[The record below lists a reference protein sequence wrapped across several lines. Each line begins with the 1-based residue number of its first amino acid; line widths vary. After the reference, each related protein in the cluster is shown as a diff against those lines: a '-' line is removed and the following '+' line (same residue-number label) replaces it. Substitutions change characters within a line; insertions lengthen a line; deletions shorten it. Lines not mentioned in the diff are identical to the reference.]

1 MRLRLFVAV
10 SAALFFSSVAPVRPS
25 PSVPPDAEA
34 IAQEAYVYA
43 YPMLESYQT
52 MYKQVADPSS
62 KEYVGGFGVF
72 RNYSEAFTPAN
83 HDIVTPNNDTPY
95 SWAWLDLRA
104 EPTVLSVPA
113 VSKDRYYVMQWID
126 LYTFNFAYVGVRAT
140 GFDAGKYLF
149 AGPGWNGPTPPGIKK
164 VFHSE
169 TSIILTLTRTR
180 LDGPS
185 DVSNVQAI
193 QAKYTLQPLSAYLHQ
208 PAPPPAPRVDFP
220 PYVAEKAQDHDFIGY
235 LNFLL
240 QFCVPPNPSEVGLW
254 KRFATIGI
262 GPGRAWNS
270 ANVDPAL
277 LAAIDAGVSNGKKQI
292 DDALT
297 HSFSSNGLFGSREFM
312 KNDYTKRAVGAAK
325 GLYGNSEEEAWYGGF
340 VGDGNKLVVLHFP
353 KGQLP
358 PAKFFWSFTLYTLP
372 DRWLYANAQNRYSI
386 GDRTK
391 GLAHNPDG
399 SLDIYIGNKSPG
411 KTKEANWLPAPTAKY
426 SLVAR
431 VYGPEPSV
439 LSGAWT
445 IPSPMPTSPG
455 Q

>member
-1 MRLRLFVAV
+1 MRLHIFVAFATALFLSSIAPVQSSV
-10 SAALFFSSVAPVRPS
+10 SAA
-25 PSVPPDAEA
+25 DARA

-43 YPMLESYQT
+43 YPMLENYQT
-52 MYKQVADPSS
+52 MHEQVVDPAS

-72 RNYSEAFTPAN
+72 RNYAEAFTPAN

-140 GFDAGKYLF
+140 GFGAGSYLF
-149 AGPGWNGPTPPGIKK
+149 AGPGWNGPTPPGINK

-169 TSIILTLTRTR
+169 TSIILTLARTR

-185 DVSNVQAI
+185 DEPNVKAI
-193 QAKYTLQPLSAYLHQ
+193 QAQYKLEPLSTYLNQ
-208 PAPPPAPRVDFP
+208 PAPSAAPPIDFP
-220 PYVAEKAQDHDFIGY
+220 PYDRAKAESHDFIGY

-240 QFCVPPNPSEVGLW
+240 QFCVPPNAGEVDLW
-254 KRFATIGI
+254 KRFASIGI
-262 GPGRAWNS
+262 GPGLPWNS
-270 ANVDPAL
+270 ASVDPAL
-277 LAAIDAGVSNGKKQI
+277 LSAIDAGVTDGKKQI
-292 DDALT
+292 DDAIKQ
-297 HSFSSNGLFGSREFM
+297 SSSSNGLFGSREFM

-340 VGDGNKLVVLHFP
+340 VGDGSNLVVLHFP
-353 KGQLP
+353 AGQLP

-372 DRWLYANAQNRYSI
+372 DRWLYANALNRYSI
-386 GDRTK
+386 GDRSK
-391 GLAHNPDG
+391 NLVYGKDG
-399 SLDIYIGNKSPG
+399 SLDIFIGAKSPG
-411 KTKEANWLPAPTAKY
+411 GNRESNWLPAPAAKY

-431 VYGPEPSV
+431 VYGPQPSV
-439 LSGAWT
+439 LNGAWAL
-445 IPSPMPTSPG
+445 PSPLPANLD